1 MDEKLAWK
9 EIRMRFYFTGQKGEP
24 TYLCNL
30 ILLMEAVGLI
40 SHHIAESMRHK
51 IMSHLYFL
59 VRPCA
64 TADNYVYHLH
74 GYGYLPEVKD
84 GDALRLELLNRFI
97 NWL

>member
-1 MDEKLAWK
+1 MDEKEAWK
-9 EIRMRFYFTGQKGEP
+9 EIKRQFYFTSQNDEP
-24 TYLCNL
+24 AYLCNT
-30 ILLMEAVGLI
+30 ILRLKETGVI
-40 SHHIAESMRHK
+40 DNSTAESMRDK
-51 IMSHLYFL
+51 VMSHLYFL
-59 VRPCA
+59 VGPCA